1 MAKMSPYEKRLYT
14 EFNLT
19 MPQAR
24 AVAKDVKKAI
34 KEQKKSGL
42 MASADFTAAREAR
55 ARDIYT
61 LSELGRGGKRLTS
74 KSAKAERGR
83 TVSRTTKKSK
93 KK

>member
-34 KEQKKSGL
+34 KEQKKSGK
-42 MASADFTAAREAR
+42 MASADFVAGRENR
-55 ARDIYT
+55 ARQIRT
-61 LSELGRGGKRLTS
+61 LGELPSGQRLTS

-83 TVSRTTKKSK
+83 ATVRTSK
-93 KK
+93 KKK